1 LRGIYV
7 LSVARRRRRRREEEG
22 GLGFTHTRAHSK

>member
-7 LSVARRRRRRREEEG
+7 LAVARRRRRRREEEG
-22 GLGFTHTRAHSK
+22 GLGCTHTRAHSK